1 MASPISAQGRY
12 PVRMLLLVTALVSL
26 HGLVTIGP
34 TTPVCR
40 AGEPCSKP
48 AAKVMLT
55 FSRPGRVVRVVTDV
69 YGHYRVKIA
78 AGTWSVRASAGMSIR
93 PVRIVVPQAP
103 SATRN
108 FAIDT
113 GIR

>member
-1 MASPISAQGRY
+1 MPGVLTS
-12 PVRMLLLVTALVSL
+12 LVALVLL
-26 HGLVTIGP
+26 HGTVTIGP

-40 AGEPCSKP
+40 VDVPCEKP
-48 AAKVMLT
+48 AAKVTLT
-55 FSRPGRVVRVVTDV
+55 FSRPGRTVRSVTDAK
-69 YGHYRVKIA
+69 GHYRVA
-78 AGTWSVRASAGMSIR
+78 LPAGTWDVRASSGMSMK
-93 PVRIVVPQAP
+93 PTRIVVPRVA